1 MISAVF
7 CSLVALAEST
17 SLLVGKWCKCWV
29 SDACKHCWLFVS
41 LGNFA
46 DLQHRWWDGDVKIF
60 TSFWNCLNLWSLLS
74 PVMFTDELHQF
85 WNIQRRLQPSSLVP
99 QSLNFVISG
108 DDRISAQTYL
118 VIWIFYYVS
127 HDSEL
132 QLTSSLMN
140 KSHCL

>member
-1 MISAVF
+1 MK
-7 CSLVALAEST
+7 SLEP
-17 SLLVGKWCKCWV
+17 
-29 SDACKHCWLFVS
+29 SDVY
-41 LGNFA
+41 G
-46 DLQHRWWDGDVKIF
+46 R
-60 TSFWNCLNLWSLLS
+60 TS
-74 PVMFTDELHQF
+74 PVLEHSEEAATIIIGFVL
-85 WNIQRRLQPSSLVP
+85 RSLVP

-127 HDSEL
+127 HHSEL